1 MSLKRIR
8 RRLSQ
13 TFTRFHD
20 GSLTELAEHLTIEE
34 NGGIRENASFHEG
47 MKAHT
52 SSATTPTFTR
62 ISRRLSLSNSR
73 IFSDSHKQAF
83 GHRAISILPYTSY
96 GISFIYKDN
105 RNNLRLIQNVR
116 IIVVVASC

>member
-34 NGGIRENASFHEG
+34 NGGIRENGELMVEKYGKS
-47 MKAHT
+47 
-52 SSATTPTFTR
+52 P
-62 ISRRLSLSNSR
+62 SR
-73 IFSDSHKQAF
+73 IVE
-83 GHRAISILPYTSY
+83 
-96 GISFIYKDN
+96 FITA
-105 RNNLRLIQNVR
+105 L
-116 IIVVVASC
+116 

>member
-34 NGGIRENASFHEG
+34 NGGIRENG
-47 MKAHT
+47 
-52 SSATTPTFTR
+52 SATTPTFTR

-73 IFSDSHKQAF
+73 IFSDSHKQEWPP
-83 GHRAISILPYTSY
+83 SPQT
-96 GISFIYKDN
+96 
-105 RNNLRLIQNVR
+105 LIRSGRSEKSN
-116 IIVVVASC
+116 

>member
-34 NGGIRENASFHEG
+34 NGGIRENG
-47 MKAHT
+47 
-52 SSATTPTFTR
+52 SATTPTFTR

-73 IFSDSHKQAF
+73 IFSDSHKQ
-83 GHRAISILPYTSY
+83 GHR
-96 GISFIYKDN
+96 
-105 RNNLRLIQNVR
+105 NLSKCDPSPEFDLDE
-116 IIVVVASC
+116 

>member
-34 NGGIRENASFHEG
+34 NGGIRENGELVEKQGKSPSRIIEFVTAAS
-47 MKAHT
+47 
-52 SSATTPTFTR
+52 TR
-62 ISRRLSLSNSR
+62 I
-73 IFSDSHKQAF
+73 
-83 GHRAISILPYTSY
+83 
-96 GISFIYKDN
+96 
-105 RNNLRLIQNVR
+105 
-116 IIVVVASC
+116 